1 MQRSDG
7 PVGGGGRSREELLAH
22 VYRRGRALRR
32 RRRLAGLS
40 LGIVG
45 VLLAAGL
52 AYAALPGRES
62 VTSIAP
68 SPGTAEGGR
77 IAFIR
82 YPGGRDQTIL
92 YAMRPDGTGIRRL
105 THDEL
110 ASDASPSW
118 SLDGSR
124 IALLADRHAV
134 GNTADDYAAYSRDV
148 YILQTA
154 MGSLERVIRAEDAL
168 LERVDW
174 SPDGRWL
181 VYGRSAVG
189 CSQAPADCVRDRTQ
203 PPDLVVA
210 PADGSGAPRAL
221 TTNQARDME
230 PAWSPDGQRIAFAS
244 DRDHDTETYEV
255 YVVRPD
261 GTDFRRLTSDG
272 GRSPAWSPD
281 GSRIA
286 FVRRNRLYLMDAD
299 GGSVRPVSAV
309 EDLDIASP
317 TWSPDGSRLAFSA
330 MEKGRAWR
338 SWIGVLDLESA
349 EVRRLTDED
358 SEDSFSSPDWGP
370 SPASP

>member
-68 SPGTAEGGR
+68 SPGAADDGR

-92 YAMRPDGTGIRRL
+92 YAMRPDGTGMRRL

-110 ASDASPSW
+110 ASDAGQSW
-118 SLDGSR
+118 SPDGSR
-124 IALLADRHAV
+124 IAFVSDRQGVRAP
-134 GNTADDYAAYSRDV
+134 AYDRDV
-148 YILQTA
+148 YVLELSTGTV
-154 MGSLERVIRAEDAL
+154 GSWIRDQDVPVGK
-168 LERVDW
+168 VDW
-174 SPDGRWL
+174 SPDGERL
-181 VYGRSAVG
+181 VYARSVIG
-189 CSQAPADCVRDRTQ
+189 CSQAPVGCVRDRMG
-203 PPDLVVA
+203 PPELVVA
-210 PADGSGAPRAL
+210 PAEGGMPPLRTLVAGD
-221 TTNQARDME
+221 ARDIE
-230 PAWSPDGQRIAFAS
+230 PTWSPDGRQIAFAS
-244 DRDHDTETYEV
+244 DRAHEPETYEV

-261 GTDFRRLTSDG
+261 GTGLRRLTSDG

-309 EDLDIASP
+309 EDLDVASP

>member
-45 VLLAAGL
+45 MLLAAGL
-52 AYAALPGRES
+52 AYAALPGRET

-68 SPGTAEGGR
+68 SPGTPGGGR

-82 YPGGRDQTIL
+82 YPQGRDQTIL
-92 YAMRPDGTGIRRL
+92 YAMRPDGTEMERL

-110 ASDASPSW
+110 ASDAGPRWSP
-118 SLDGSR
+118 DGSSV
-124 IALLADRHAV
+124 AFVSDREGVRAPSY
-134 GNTADDYAAYSRDV
+134 DRDV
-148 YILQTA
+148 YV
-154 MGSLERVIRAEDAL
+154 LELSSGAVRSVIRDEDVPVGQ
-168 LERVDW
+168 VDW

-181 VYGRSAVG
+181 VYGSAIG
-189 CSQAPADCVRDRTQ
+189 CSQTAAGCVRDRTQ

-210 PADGSGAPRAL
+210 PADGSGAPKAL
-221 TTNQARDME
+221 TSDEARDME
-230 PAWSPDGQRIAFAS
+230 PSWSPDGERIAFAS

-261 GTDFRRLTSDG
+261 GTDLRRLTSDG

-286 FVRRNRLYLMDAD
+286 FVRRNRLHLMDAD
-299 GGSVRPVSAV
+299 GGSVRPASAV
-309 EDLDIASP
+309 EDLDVASP
-317 TWSPDGSRLAFSA
+317 TWSPDGSRIAFA
-330 MEKGRAWR
+330 ATEEGRARR
-338 SWIGVLDLESA
+338 SWIGVLDLESG

-358 SEDSFSSPDWGP
+358 SEDSFFSPDWGP
-370 SPASP
+370 SPTSP